1 MILSINRFD
10 NDIELS
16 VSTATKNMQ
25 VSTGRPRGKEYR
37 ELGVAYNDKEAD
49 VVH

>member
-25 VSTGRPRGKEYR
+25 VSTSVADDR
-37 ELGVAYNDKEAD
+37 EEKSTESLE
-49 VVH
+49 